1 MEDVGEVAT
10 QSEQIGR
17 RLNNLLTDPAAKLT
31 EIRQQVSGLAQQQEQ
46 GVTRAEDIEAP
57 GPLRDIH
64 PAVIESLQLRVSGLE
79 GLDRAFQRTSQIRN
93 AGIAGRALAEQ
104 ARRLVAS
111 DIVWDDLFKDPA
123 RQVLVDQDVRGVQV
137 PDSNFVRQPDR
148 IATASAMASIWQR
161 VRGASTGGQAC
172 TPRGTGLVSTKALPS
187 GTELSTQT
195 LNTVEASEQLGFAVT
210 VEDTGC
216 SQEVRIPVTLTIR
229 KSPENIVKTQTI
241 PIINPGEQQTVT
253 FRNIGQVPFATR
265 TTITVAVK
273 PVTGETRRENNSA
286 EYPVIFSL
294 GQ

>member
-1 MEDVGEVAT
+1 M
-10 QSEQIGR
+10 
-17 RLNNLLTDPAAKLT
+17 
-31 EIRQQVSGLAQQQEQ
+31 
-46 GVTRAEDIEAP
+46 
-57 GPLRDIH
+57 
-64 PAVIESLQLRVSGLE
+64 
-79 GLDRAFQRTSQIRN
+79 
-93 AGIAGRALAEQ
+93 
-104 ARRLVAS
+104 
-111 DIVWDDLFKDPA
+111 
-123 RQVLVDQDVRGVQV
+123 

-187 GTELSTQT
+187 GTEPSTQT